1 MNIIILLLVG
11 LVVGALGR
19 AVVPGKQ
26 SMPLWL
32 TMLIGVGSL
41 LLAGLVFNSLLLE
54 IVVGTLVAAAI
65 IAVTQGAVRGKS
77 HARV

>member
-1 MNIIILLLVG
+1 MLDFLVLLVIG
-11 LVVGALGR
+11 LIVGALGR

-41 LLAGLVFNSLLLE
+41 LLAGLVFGSLLLK
-54 IVVGTLVAAAI
+54 VVIGTLVAAVI
-65 IAVTQGAVRGKS
+65 IALTQGSLKS
-77 HARV
+77 RRHA